1 MCKSAWVCLSF
12 SVNSLVFTRAPGC
25 VRHVYHT
32 SAHPSVHVYL
42 PLLDRFSNSAP
53 RRRAP
58 PRTPSAGPWACWA
71 CSSTSLRTSVSL
83 SSVDLAGAGGGEGQ
97 APQGPGLACGC
108 SRPVAAGVWL
118 PDYSHG
124 ITLVTPL
131 LGSEK
136 KQVLHFCALGLDE
149 MQKFVEDLKESIAE
163 VTELEQIRIECKDAS
178 PQTPGWPGS
187 RSRVAR
193 RQTPLC
199 GVSVGEQ
206 GPSAFPSPPRPLPH
220 RAITADG
227 GFTVK
232 PRYARVCAR
241 VARLWG
247 SLWAPR
253 PQNSLGLSR
262 TRKRAGPKDRH
273 AH

>member
-1 MCKSAWVCLSF
+1 M
-12 SVNSLVFTRAPGC
+12 
-25 VRHVYHT
+25 
-32 SAHPSVHVYL
+32 
-42 PLLDRFSNSAP
+42 
-53 RRRAP
+53 
-58 PRTPSAGPWACWA
+58 
-71 CSSTSLRTSVSL
+71 
-83 SSVDLAGAGGGEGQ
+83 DLAGAGGGEGQ

-232 PRYARVCAR
+232 PRYAKVCAR